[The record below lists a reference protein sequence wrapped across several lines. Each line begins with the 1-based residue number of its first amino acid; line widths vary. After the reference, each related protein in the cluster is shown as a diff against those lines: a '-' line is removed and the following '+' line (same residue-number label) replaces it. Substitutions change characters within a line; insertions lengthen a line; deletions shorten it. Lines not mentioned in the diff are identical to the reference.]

1 MGIRSGLAM
10 AGAAAHDDK
19 VRSMSEGEG
28 ERIRRIS
35 AELDALPGESRKFV
49 SGYAYVL
56 ARVARTD
63 PGFTDAERETMERAV
78 TVVGQ
83 LTEPQAVL
91 VVQVARSLGLLYG
104 ATEDYVVTR
113 EFARVATHEQCEA
126 LLRTGFIVSAA
137 DDNVSGT
144 EIAELRE
151 IGAELGLRSDE
162 VEDIRR
168 ESLAHLAP
176 RSSDRSGI

>member
-1 MGIRSGLAM
+1 
-10 AGAAAHDDK
+10 
-19 VRSMSEGEG
+19 MSEGES

-35 AELDALPGESRKFV
+35 GELDALPRESRKFI

-63 PGFTDAERETMERAV
+63 PGFTEAERETMERAV
-78 TVVGQ
+78 IEIGG
-83 LTEPQAVL
+83 LTEPQAAL

-113 EFARVATHEQCEA
+113 EFARVATRDQREA
-126 LLRTGFIVSAA
+126 LLRTGYVVSAA
-137 DDNVSGT
+137 DSNISGT

-151 IGAELGLRSDE
+151 IGAELGLTADE
-162 VEDIRR
+162 VDSIRR
-168 ESLAHLAP
+168 ESLQRLI
-176 RSSDRSGI
+176 SGDHDVVT